1 MPWVAT
7 DMSLLLYYS
16 QCLVWDTAY
25 IAAFKFKLVMVV
37 IILGLFLTL
46 YHSFHSFLPLSVV
59 DFVLFLIC
67 VLNLSLLPQ
76 GSLLQDRAHVLSTAL
91 AVDGSKHCQV
101 AEQKGTGRIPDR
113 EQVYLPVMQH
123 QWKRGNRR
131 DVGQCQKEKFRF
143 WGSFFKPELNLG
155 FPASI
160 QYN

>member
-76 GSLLQDRAHVLSTAL
+76 GSLL
-91 AVDGSKHCQV
+91 
-101 AEQKGTGRIPDR
+101 
-113 EQVYLPVMQH
+113 
-123 QWKRGNRR
+123 
-131 DVGQCQKEKFRF
+131 
-143 WGSFFKPELNLG
+143 
-155 FPASI
+155 
-160 QYN
+160 